1 MFLEHTLVMILA
13 INVVSNLVLLVLD
26 VYLQGSWARL
36 SALCGWTVAF
46 ILQLKV
52 AAYKENMG

>member
-1 MFLEHTLVMILA
+1 MLLEHIFVMLLA
-13 INVVSNLVLLVLD
+13 INVVNNLVLLVLD

-46 ILQLKV
+46 VLELKV